1 MVPKNLKLT
10 AKQSNIRHGGHLN
23 VTMKSKLTQSVKDR
37 NSIILLTLTTLV
49 YVTYKTTHNNQF
61 ASSYLE
67 QEDLAEPDDEER
79 DQMP

>member
-1 MVPKNLKLT
+1 MSCEGQLNTHYEGRSDPICERQKLNKT
-10 AKQSNIRHGGHLN
+10 ININ
-23 VTMKSKLTQSVKDR
+23 NPV
-37 NSIILLTLTTLV
+37 NI
-49 YVTYKTTHNNQF
+49 TYNTTHNNQF

>member
-1 MVPKNLKLT
+1 MRRSIKCNYEGRSDPIHGQKLNKT
-10 AKQSNIRHGGHLN
+10 ININ
-23 VTMKSKLTQSVKDR
+23 NPV
-37 NSIILLTLTTLV
+37 NI
-49 YVTYKTTHNNQF
+49 TYKTTHNNQF